1 VYNQLCH
8 QPGVTA
14 SCQQLHHPHHLA
26 LHSTKYKYI
35 YIYLIIIHKCTTA
48 PCFIKFSKLKQKF
61 CFMFICMLYLAESL
75 IILYMQNLLIFL
87 QFINF
92 YKKNHDKI
100 SLLNMQIFN
109 KWSIEFLNLTFS
121 YDNFT
126 ILLCINIIFIYI
138 IKIGTIWG

>member
-1 VYNQLCH
+1 MYNQLCH

-61 CFMFICMLYLAESL
+61 CFMFICMLYLAETMITLLFYCVL
-75 IILYMQNLLIFL
+75 ILFLY
-87 QFINF
+87 
-92 YKKNHDKI
+92 
-100 SLLNMQIFN
+100 
-109 KWSIEFLNLTFS
+109 
-121 YDNFT
+121 
-126 ILLCINIIFIYI
+126 ILLKLELFGARYNLMF
-138 IKIGTIWG
+138 KPWIGGMAES